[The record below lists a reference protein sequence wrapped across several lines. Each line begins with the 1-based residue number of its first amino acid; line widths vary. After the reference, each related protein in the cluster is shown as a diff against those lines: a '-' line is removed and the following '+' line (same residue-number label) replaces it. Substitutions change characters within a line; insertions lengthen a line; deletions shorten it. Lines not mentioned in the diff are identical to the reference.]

1 MLLLLTQTHI
11 NTCMCVHAHTHTHT
25 HTLHSPCYI
34 HSPDTLENT
43 NAQLSATIETLEAER
58 DDEIERV
65 QELMLESTQLQFSK
79 EKL

>member
-1 MLLLLTQTHI
+1 M
-11 NTCMCVHAHTHTHT
+11 HT
-25 HTLHSPCYI
+25 HTLHLPCYI
-34 HSPDTLENT
+34 HSPDILENT
-43 NAQLSATIETLEAER
+43 NAQLSVTIETLEAER

>member
-1 MLLLLTQTHI
+1 MHVRA
-11 NTCMCVHAHTHTHT
+11 CTHT
-25 HTLHSPCYI
+25 HSPCYI